1 MMVDLVESAVGAGG
15 RIKIAYVHAGALQE
29 VEKIKQLVEAR
40 MDVVESLFA
49 ELSPALA
56 VHTGPGTAGLCYY
69 PVES

>member
-1 MMVDLVESAVGAGG
+1 VGTA

-29 VEKIKQLVEAR
+29 VGKIRRLVEDR
-40 MDVVESLFA
+40 LDVVEWMFA

-69 PVES
+69 PVEI